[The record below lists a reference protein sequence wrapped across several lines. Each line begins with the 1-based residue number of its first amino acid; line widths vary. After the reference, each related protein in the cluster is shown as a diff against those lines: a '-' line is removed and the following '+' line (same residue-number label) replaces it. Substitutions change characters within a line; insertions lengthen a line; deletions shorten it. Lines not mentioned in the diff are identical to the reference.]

1 MAKRNLTSHPSRGP
15 HNSLLYCFR
24 DVSRW
29 RVTWNWFWI
38 ALAKLT
44 PWFALKR
51 GFLRM
56 TGMKVGKN
64 VAIAYN
70 VQPDVLFPHFI
81 TIEEDAIV
89 GYNTTILCH
98 EYLRNEYRVGPV
110 KIEKDATIGANCLIL
125 AGTTIKAG
133 ATVSSM
139 SLVNSDVEGFVGGVP
154 AKPLRPSQPVKR

>member
-1 MAKRNLTSHPSRGP
+1 MAKRTLDRRPSRGQ
-15 HNSLLYCFR
+15 HNSLLYCFK

-29 RVTWNWFWI
+29 RVAWNIFWI
-38 ALAKLT
+38 SLAKIS

-56 TGMKVGKN
+56 TGMKVGRHA
-64 VAIAYN
+64 AIAYN
-70 VQPDVLFPHFI
+70 VQPDVLFPQFI

-98 EYLRNEYRVGPV
+98 EYLRDEYRVGRV
-110 KIEKDATIGANCLIL
+110 RIEKNATIGACCLLL
-125 AGTTIKAG
+125 AGTTVKAG
-133 ATVSSM
+133 AVVSSK

-154 AKPLRPSQPVKR
+154 ARPLKGVRSRTI